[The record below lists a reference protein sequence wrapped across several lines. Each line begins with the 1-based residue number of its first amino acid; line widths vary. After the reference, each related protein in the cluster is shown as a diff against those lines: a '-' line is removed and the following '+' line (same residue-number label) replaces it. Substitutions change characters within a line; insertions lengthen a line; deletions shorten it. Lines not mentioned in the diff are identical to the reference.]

1 MVGLGAFTRL
11 TEAGLGC
18 PDWPG
23 CYGHLA
29 VPASESAQSVAMSR
43 FPDAP
48 LDINKAWN
56 EMLHRYVAGT
66 LGLAIFALAWISW
79 RRPDYQALRP
89 LTTLLSVVVI
99 AQAALGMW
107 TVTLSL

>member
-1 MVGLGAFTRL
+1 MAMRRYQLAILSTLVLAVWVVGLGAFTRL

-23 CYGHLA
+23 CYGHLG
-29 VPASESAQSVAMSR
+29 VPVSETAQSMAISR

-48 LDINKAWN
+48 LDVIKAWN

-66 LGLAIFALAWISW
+66 LGW
-79 RRPDYQALRP
+79 RSLRWH
-89 LTTLLSVVVI
+89 
-99 AQAALGMW
+99 G
-107 TVTLSL
+107 